1 MRGRAAGGAA
11 VLLMLL
17 AGCGSGCGSGSKAD
31 AKASPAPEP
40 TTAADVD
47 GDTDPGR
54 RFTAAELKAALL
66 PAAAI
71 GPKAT
76 AGETVLGP
84 FERHYVGGDWGTCEP
99 GSNETRELARTR
111 GASAGRTVSPFP
123 GAVYEENPH
132 VSESLASM
140 SPAQASRYLELRR
153 KLHDDCPVVTV
164 DTEAAPVEEHH
175 QAWKLPNL
183 GDEAILETHRTTGGE
198 EYDDRPYYEIEVRV
212 GGVLVLVGAGPDK
225 DLTLSSAAKAVERV
239 RAELYEVS

>member
-1 MRGRAAGGAA
+1 MRRRVAGGAA
-11 VLLMLL
+11 VLLMLI
-17 AGCGSGCGSGSKAD
+17 AGCGGGSKED
-31 AKASPAPEP
+31 AKASPTPKP
-40 TTAADVD
+40 TTAAGVD

-54 RFTAAELKAALL
+54 LFTAAELKAALL
-66 PAAAI
+66 PAEAI
-71 GPKAT
+71 GAKAT
-76 AGETVLGP
+76 AGESTVGD
-84 FERHYVGGDWGTCEP
+84 FVQRRGGGDWGDCDAGNDER
-99 GSNETRELARTR
+99 RELARTR

-132 VSESLASM
+132 VSERLVSM
-140 SPAQASRYLELRR
+140 SSARASRYLELRR

-175 QAWKLPNL
+175 QAWKLSNL
-183 GDEAILETHRTTGGE
+183 GDEAILETHRITGAE

-239 RAELYEVS
+239 RAELYKAS